1 MTVPEIELDSAYMC
15 YSDCIQDWSQNC
27 DYFVQDTNCKETDPL
42 GKTSEKVRTTLVAKI
57 LDQRKSELDDLSI
70 KYKESAITDMK
81 QLIEP
86 HKAVLMFASGRS
98 NTLTAV
104 KIHQM
109 LSATEHIILNL
120 QQLIRYKIEVM
131 LTWKHSFNELV
142 LESDSSDDFSADLFD
157 ELFGFLKSSV
167 HEKKIIFISNSVVT

>member
-1 MTVPEIELDSAYMC
+1 MEFHIKRELQHSMTVTESELDLAYVC
-15 YSDCIQDWSQNC
+15 YRDCIQDWWQNC
-27 DYFVQDTNCKETDPL
+27 NYFLQDSNCKETDPL

-109 LSATEHIILNL
+109 LSATEHIVLNL
-120 QQLIRYKIEVM
+120 QQLIRYKTDVM
-131 LTWKHSFNELV
+131 LAWKRSFNVLV
-142 LESDSSDDFSADLFD
+142 LESDSSGEVSADLIN
-157 ELFGFLKSSV
+157 ELSGFLK
-167 HEKKIIFISNSVVT
+167 KKCC